1 MLRSQVED
9 AAKFKNLLLTW
20 VLFWFW
26 VPIAL
31 VKKKMIEKEWKE
43 WMESLEIK
51 NLVKHNN

>member
-1 MLRSQVED
+1 MFS
-9 AAKFKNLLLTW
+9 
-20 VLFWFW
+20 FW

-43 WMESLEIK
+43 WMESLQIK